1 MERTR
6 KKQVMGRFRLTD
18 IEGDNVLS
26 VIIFIFFIVSI
37 VFIISSFVFN
47 VPVFII
53 MIVEV
58 ALTIILI
65 LILLLL
71 DLIREV
77 IDKIKDKIKDYKLA
91 KEIGWENVKKQKEEQ
106 AKKIAEEINEYCIKM
121 GIDLNEKF
129 VDSDKEE
136 RKARFKRF
144 FE

>member
-1 MERTR
+1 
-6 KKQVMGRFRLTD
+6 MGRFRLTD